1 MDLKILQDTPP
12 WDWPRGIGQKFLSI
26 LRDPKAKASDRLLAA
41 DLAGDFTVIN
51 DPLAHA
57 LLAIV
62 GNAAEPE
69 ELRAAAAISLGPAL
83 EQADIDEFDDP
94 ESVPISEKTFH
105 KIQQSLR
112 KVYDDSGVPKFVRRR
127 ILEAAVR
134 APEDWH
140 TDAIRS
146 AYASPDPEWKLTA
159 VFGMRHVRGFDEQ
172 IVEALESPDPLIHYE
187 AVCAAGVWEIDAAW
201 PHVVA
206 LLAAPG
212 IDKDLLI
219 AAMQAVAGIRPREA
233 RALLV
238 DLADSED
245 EDIADAADEAM
256 AEAEGLSDHE
266 LEDDDEF
273 AGEDDDDDDE
283 DDEEENDETIH

>member
-41 DLAGDFTVIN
+41 DLAGDFTVIS

-127 ILEAAVR
+127 ILEAAMYGV
-134 APEDWH
+134 EDTH
-140 TDAIRS
+140 AER
-146 AYASPDPEWKLTA
+146 
-159 VFGMRHVRGFDEQ
+159 
-172 IVEALESPDPLIHYE
+172 
-187 AVCAAGVWEIDAAW
+187 
-201 PHVVA
+201 
-206 LLAAPG
+206 
-212 IDKDLLI
+212 
-219 AAMQAVAGIRPREA
+219 
-233 RALLV
+233 LV
-238 DLADSED
+238 DLTTPLTED
-245 EDIADAADEAM
+245 VALQLLTEKA
-256 AEAEGLSDHE
+256 
-266 LEDDDEF
+266 
-273 AGEDDDDDDE
+273 
-283 DDEEENDETIH
+283 